1 MKAGRVI
8 AAIALADVRERVRR
22 YSFLATLLFATFLG
36 YAAATGKIVLHLDE
50 YRGVY
55 TAGWI
60 GLMVALVTTVFVSL
74 IGFYIVKNSVD
85 RDRTTGVGQ
94 TLAATPVTTWQ
105 YTLGKLTSNFLVL
118 ASIVLVQ
125 AVGAVAMFFVAGE
138 DRHFDAW
145 ALLSPLLLVALPA
158 MAFTA
163 AIALLF
169 ECLPLLRAGVGNV
182 LWFFLWTFAIA
193 LPQLAGTRW
202 FDPIGVFSSMAALR
216 PAARAIIPGYK
227 DGMSLTIVEP
237 GRVEKIAHALRWPG
251 IPWTT
256 ADVLGRLLWVAVAG
270 ALALLAALVFD
281 RFDATRGAVAGVGR
295 RAAPVTA
302 ADVPRTGTPAPVHLT
317 PLARTGR
324 GSFGRLVLAELRLA
338 LKGFRWWWYAGAAG
352 LVVAQIASP
361 LDTARGPVLATAWL
375 WPIFVWS
382 AMGTRES
389 RYGMGGLLF
398 SCPRMLTRELPAC
411 FLAGVIVAL
420 LTGIGVG
427 ARLAL
432 IGHWPDFVAWLAGAL
447 FLPSLALALGVV
459 SGTSK
464 TYEGLLTVLWYIGP
478 LQHVPGF
485 DFTGAA
491 DGPLTLYYAGV
502 YFALSG
508 ALLFVA
514 FLVRASGRSPA
525 ARYD

>member
-1 MKAGRVI
+1 VKAGRAI

-22 YSFLATLLFATFLG
+22 YSFLVTLLFATFLG
-36 YAAATGKIVLHLDE
+36 YAAATGKIQLRLDD

-94 TLAATPVTTWQ
+94 ILAATPLAKWQ

-125 AVGAVAMFFVAGE
+125 AIGAVAMFFVVGE

-169 ECLPLLRAGVGNV
+169 ECLPKLRGGVGNV
-182 LWFFLWTFAIA
+182 LWFFAWTFAIA
-193 LPQLAGTRW
+193 LPQVAGTRW
-202 FDPIGVFSSMAALR
+202 GDPIGVFSSMDAMR
-216 PAARAIIPGYK
+216 PSARAVIPGYK
-227 DGMSLTIVEP
+227 DGMSLTIPEP

-256 ADVLGRLLWVAVAG
+256 ADVAGRLVWFAVAA
-270 ALALLAALVFD
+270 ALALVAALVFD
-281 RFDATRGAVAGVGR
+281 RFDATGAAVWGFGR
-295 RAAPVTA
+295 LTRRKALTAVDAPV
-302 ADVPRTGTPAPVHLT
+302 ADVSRTSARVPVHLT

-324 GSFGRLVLAELRLA
+324 GSFGRLLLAELRLA

-352 LVVAQIASP
+352 LIVAQVLSP
-361 LDTARGPVLATAWL
+361 LDTARGPVLAAAWL

-398 SCPRMLTRELPAC
+398 SCARILTRELPAC
-411 FLAGVIVAL
+411 FLAGVVVAL

-427 ARLAL
+427 ARLLL
-432 IGHWPDFVAWLAGAL
+432 IGHWPDLVAWLAGAL
-447 FLPSLALALGVV
+447 FLPSFALALGVV

-464 TYEGLLTVLWYIGP
+464 TYEGLLTALWYIGP

-485 DFTGAA
+485 DFTDDAG
-491 DGPLTLYYAGV
+491 LYLP
-502 YFALSG
+502 LSG
-508 ALLFVA
+508 ALLLVA
-514 FLVRASGRSPA
+514 FSVRARQLSSPSS
-525 ARYD
+525 

>member
-1 MKAGRVI
+1 MRAGRAI
-8 AAIALADVRERVRR
+8 AAIALANVRERVRR

-94 TLAATPVTTWQ
+94 ILAATPVTKWQ

-125 AVGAVAMFFVAGE
+125 GVGAVVMFFVAGE

-163 AIALLF
+163 AIALVF
-169 ECLPLLRAGVGNV
+169 ECLPMLRAGVGNV
-182 LWFFLWTFAIA
+182 LWFFAWTFAIA
-193 LPQLAGTRW
+193 LPQVAGTRW
-202 FDPIGVFSSMAALR
+202 FDPIGVFSSMAALQ

-251 IPWTT
+251 IPWTIP
-256 ADVLGRLLWVAVAG
+256 DVLGRLLWVAVAV

-281 RFDATRGAVAGVGR
+281 RFDATRGAVRIVVNARVK
-295 RAAPVTA
+295 AV
-302 ADVPRTGTPAPVHLT
+302 DVPRTIARASVHLT

-338 LKGFRWWWYAGAAG
+338 LKGFRWWWYAGAVG
-352 LVVAQIASP
+352 LVVAQVTSP
-361 LDTARGPVLATAWL
+361 LDTARGPVLAAAWL

-389 RYGMGGLLF
+389 RYGMGSLLF
-398 SCPRMLTRELPAC
+398 SCPRMLTRELPAS

-420 LTGIGVG
+420 LAGIGVG
-427 ARLAL
+427 ARLLL
-432 IGHWPDFVAWLAGAL
+432 IGHWPDLVAWLAGAL

-491 DGPLTLYYAGV
+491 DGPLALHYAGV

-508 ALLFVA
+508 ALLLAA
-514 FLVRASGRSPA
+514 FLARASGRSPA
-525 ARYD
+525 ARYY